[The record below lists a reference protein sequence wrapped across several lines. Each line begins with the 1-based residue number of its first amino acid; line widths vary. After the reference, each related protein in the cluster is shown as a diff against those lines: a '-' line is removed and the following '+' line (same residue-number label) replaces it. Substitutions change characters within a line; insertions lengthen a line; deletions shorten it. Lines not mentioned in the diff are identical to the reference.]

1 MTFFF
6 LGGLT
11 ANEKMTSSTEF
22 IKADKTTNY
31 YKMEKEDYNEYMER
45 NITKEYKKANKN
57 DFKNVVKKDISIATK
72 LDIVD
77 RVYSTS
83 KREAFI
89 TLKDHKPNYKNNP
102 KFRLINPTNSFTEIK
117 PVGSGNMLIHSFN
130 WEHFIL

>member
-1 MTFFF
+1 M
-6 LGGLT
+6 
-11 ANEKMTSSTEF
+11 

-102 KFRLINPTNSFTEIK
+102 KFRLINKARIRKS
-117 PVGSGNMLIHSFN
+117 
-130 WEHFIL
+130 